1 MGIQSRGMHAQ
12 PVQVVIGQLM
22 ADHFHP
28 CIPVMPGQLPST
40 YENEEAAIFFSNL
53 LSYGSTEV
61 FHVLGI
67 DASVGNDERTSQ
79 LDNMSITIRVSHMR
93 KLPFSKSMH
102 LRILYCQGINL
113 KAAMSLAIAI
123 KGFKRLLPGHFFT
136 SSLSRPALLLS

>member
-79 LDNMSITIRVSHMR
+79 LDNMSIAIRVSHMR
-93 KLPFSKSMH
+93 KLPFSKVNASKN
-102 LRILYCQGINL
+102 II
-113 KAAMSLAIAI
+113 
-123 KGFKRLLPGHFFT
+123 LPGHQFKSCDVPGYSYKGF
-136 SSLSRPALLLS
+136 